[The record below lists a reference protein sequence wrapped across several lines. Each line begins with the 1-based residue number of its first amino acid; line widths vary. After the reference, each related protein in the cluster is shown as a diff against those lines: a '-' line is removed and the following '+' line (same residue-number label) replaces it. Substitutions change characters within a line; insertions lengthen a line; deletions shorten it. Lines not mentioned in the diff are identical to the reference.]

1 MRSPHGKSLLIGLV
15 CAAIASSAGGRV
27 AEAQKKKDAPKAQPK
42 DAAPAKEGV
51 VEGEIEMGGD
61 EAAPA
66 PAGEPAGGVEEG
78 EIEMGGDEAAPEPSL
93 EADTAAAS
101 EDSAAVKASTA
112 QLNPSRLSWQDI
124 VVVIRK
130 PFLKVRRAELQPFVA
145 TTMNDNIIRH
155 YSVGAQFNYYLT
167 DVLAIGVEGQ
177 YYQDQFREPFDLI
190 ARQARRLPT
199 VNKYNWS
206 GALNFSYVPIYGKFA
221 VLDKH
226 IITWESALTAGI
238 GATQSEVIPR
248 DTKFPGFTSIL
259 ITPSVGASMRFF
271 LFKWLTVSFAVR
283 DYVFIDQF
291 EPTNRGGP
299 MNENITADEAKDNA
313 DTALVNNVMF
323 QIGLSFW
330 LPTSFEY
337 TTFR

>member
-15 CAAIASSAGGRV
+15 CAALASSLGGGV
-27 AEAQKKKDAPKAQPK
+27 AEAQKKKDAPAKKDAPKEAPK
-42 DAAPAKEGV
+42 DAPKE
-51 VEGEIEMGGD
+51 
-61 EAAPA
+61 
-66 PAGEPAGGVEEG
+66 GVEEG
-78 EIEMGGDEAAPEPSL
+78 EIEMGGDEAPPAEGGVQEGEIEMGGEEAAPEPSL
-93 EADTAAAS
+93 EADTAATTG
-101 EDSAAVKASTA
+101 DSAAVKASTA
-112 QLNPSRLSWQDI
+112 QLSPTRLSWQDI

-145 TTMNDNIIRH
+145 TTMNDNIVRH
-155 YSVGAQFNYYLT
+155 YSVGGQFNYYLT

-199 VNKYNWS
+199 VNKYNYS

-271 LFKWLTVSFAVR
+271 LFKWLTVNFAVR

-299 MNENITADEAKDNA
+299 MNENVTAEEAKKNA
-313 DTALVNNVMF
+313 DTSLVNNVMF
-323 QIGLSFW
+323 QIGVSFW